1 MTNEFFPPT
10 ETELE
15 EMIFILKKKLENE
28 KYSDDWE
35 ELAEELEKKEEQ
47 LQQLILLNNIL

>member
-28 KYSDDWE
+28 KYSDEWD

>member
-28 KYSDDWE
+28 KYSDEWD
-35 ELAEELEKKEEQ
+35 ELAEELEKREEQ

>member
-28 KYSDDWE
+28 KYSDEWDK
-35 ELAEELEKKEEQ
+35 LAEELEKREEQ

>member
-28 KYSDDWE
+28 KYSDEWE
-35 ELAEELEKKEEQ
+35 ELAEELEKREEQ

>member
-28 KYSDDWE
+28 KYSDEWD
-35 ELAEELEKKEEQ
+35 ELAEELETKEEQ

>member
-15 EMIFILKKKLENE
+15 EMIYILKKKLEDE
-28 KYSDDWE
+28 RYSDEWD
-35 ELAEELEKKEEQ
+35 ELAECLEKKEEQ

>member
-1 MTNEFFPPT
+1 MNNEFFPPT

>member
-10 ETELE
+10 ETGLE

-28 KYSDDWE
+28 KYSDEWD
-35 ELAEELEKKEEQ
+35 ELAEELETKEEQ